1 MMLMDYYK
9 VFGTKNCVFDDLRM
23 YLDTFRTEDVN
34 EVCVVCV
41 LCGECVCVVCAL
53 CGECVCVVCVYV
65 WCVCAVW

>member
-34 EVCVVCV
+34 EVCVLCV
-41 LCGECVCVVCAL
+41 LCVCCVVS
-53 CGECVCVVCVYV
+53 VYV
-65 WCVCAVW
+65 WCVVCMCDVYVW

>member
-34 EVCVVCV
+34 EVRVVCMCGKCV
-41 LCGECVCVVCAL
+41 CCVCGESMIL
-53 CGECVCVVCVYV
+53 ISLISQ
-65 WCVCAVW
+65 

>member
-34 EVCVVCV
+34 EVRVVCV
-41 LCGECVCVVCAL
+41 CCVVS
-53 CGECVCVVCVYV
+53 VYV
-65 WCVCAVW
+65 WCVCVVSACVVCVWSQ

>member
-41 LCGECVCVVCAL
+41 CM
-53 CGECVCVVCVYV
+53 CGECVCVVCVCCVVSVYV
-65 WCVCAVW
+65 WCVV

>member
-34 EVCVVCV
+34 EVRVVCV
-41 LCGECVCVVCAL
+41 LCGECVCVVCM
-53 CGECVCVVCVYV
+53 CGVYV
-65 WCVCAVW
+65 W